1 MKILRP
7 VAKQEPGKTRV
18 LSIRIPEA
26 LHLRIQ
32 QATTQAQEAGYQF
45 NLQEIML
52 KQIETVCRTVE
63 QELAT
68 VTSESTAS

>member
-32 QATTQAQEAGYQF
+32 QAMTQAQEAGYQF
-45 NLQEIML
+45 SLQDFMV
-52 KQIETVCRTVE
+52 KQI
-63 QELAT
+63 
-68 VTSESTAS
+68 